1 MPQDLTIEFGNISQ
15 TPTIFPHREGELE
28 VTVTNQGDENV
39 TDAAFNLY
47 ASTDAVLDDEV
58 LNTNNDKIEGTDIN
72 VLQGTDELLGTM
84 DGVSLAAGEE
94 STFTVD
100 FASDEFRNPSVVS
113 AGAYNLIAEVDSD
126 NDIDEGNDRATQF
139 ISVEDTDVVLD
150 WNSVF
155 LNAVQAEGK
164 AERGDEFPED
174 AMTLDAIPG
183 VAPPVEAR
191 NAAILHLAVYDAVH
205 ALGEDFYPDSSYL
218 EENLPEVPEGASQEA
233 AAVGAAYQVVSE
245 LFPEPEQQETFDR
258 QRERSL
264 ADINDESSAIDAG
277 FDFGVEVGEA
287 ILEQRSNDFA
297 ANAQRPYDPGTDPG
311 DYQEKVEPRP
321 DTLPEELDE
330 NGLEQTTALLPD
342 WGMVTPFA
350 IDSVAS
356 FRAPR
361 IPDFG
366 SPDYAEDIDEVREKG
381 LLTDT
386 EDTTV
391 DRTEDETQIAQ
402 FWSYDRPDTFRPPGQ
417 WNQIT
422 QEVILNQEDL
432 NPEDPTSLED
442 NARTF
447 ALLNVAMADAGIA
460 AWEGKYFYDQ
470 LRPITAIRNA
480 ADSDNNPDTDVD
492 PNWEPLLPTPNFPD
506 YISGHATFGGAAA
519 GVLENL
525 FEEESFEELVLPSQE
540 LPGVT
545 RSYLGSGE
553 VSSFE
558 KAAIE
563 NAESRELGGVHV
575 EISNSVGLDIGF
587 DVADSVINSDL
598 FS

>member
-15 TPTIFPHREGELE
+15 APAIFPNQEGELE

-47 ASTDAVLDDEV
+47 VSTDAVLDDEV

-72 VLQGTDELLGTM
+72 VLQGTDELLGTIN
-84 DGVSLAAGEE
+84 GVSLAAGEE

-126 NDIDEGNDRATQF
+126 NDLDEGNDLATQF

-164 AERGDEFPED
+164 AERGDEFPKD
-174 AMTLDAIPG
+174 AKTLDAIPG

-205 ALGEDFYPDSSYL
+205 ALGEDPNSDSYL

-245 LFPEPEQQETFDR
+245 LFSDDQQETFDR

-264 ADINDESSAIDAG
+264 ADISDESSAIDAG

-297 ANAQRPYDPGTDPG
+297 ANAQRPYEPGTDPG

-321 DTLPEELDE
+321 DTPPEELDG
-330 NGLEQTTALLPD
+330 GLEETTALLPD

-366 SPDYAEDIDEVREKG
+366 SPDYAEDIKEVREKG

-432 NPEDPTSLED
+432 NPEDPTSIED

-460 AWEGKYFYDQ
+460 AWEGKYSYDQ

-480 ADSDNNPDTDVD
+480 ADTDNNPNTDVD
-492 PNWEPLLPTPNFPD
+492 PNWQPLLPTPNFPD

-519 GVLENL
+519 RVLENL

-563 NAESRELGGVHV
+563 NAQSRELGGVHV

-587 DVADSVINSDL
+587 DVADSVIESDL

>member
-15 TPTIFPHREGELE
+15 TPAIFPNQEGELE

-113 AGAYNLIAEVDSD
+113 PGAYNLIAEVDSD
-126 NDIDEGNDRATQF
+126 NDIDEGNDLATQF

-164 AERGDEFPED
+164 AERGDEFPGD

-191 NAAILHLAVYDAVH
+191 NAAILHLAVYDAVQ
-205 ALGEDFYPDSSYL
+205 ALGEDFDPDSSYL

-245 LFPEPEQQETFDR
+245 LFSEPEQQETFDR

-264 ADINDESSAIDAG
+264 ADINDESSTIDAG

-297 ANAQRPYDPGTDPG
+297 ANAQRPYDSGTDPG

-321 DTLPEELDE
+321 DTPPEELDE
-330 NGLEQTTALLPD
+330 NGLEETTALLPD

-460 AWEGKYFYDQ
+460 AWEGKYSYDQ

-480 ADSDNNPDTDVD
+480 ADTDNNPNTDVD